1 MLETSPGV
9 AAEEPP
15 CASCGAPL
23 DGPYCSSCGQAV
35 AAPIAVRRVAG
46 DLKEQLVG
54 LDYRALAT
62 VRELFVAPGAML
74 RGYLAGRRQPYTN
87 PLKLLFLSA
96 SLYLLVVTTFDLQ
109 VTPAAS
115 GRDTGLAVAALMN
128 YLVFVFLVP
137 AAWWLRLLFRR
148 SGHNWAESYVVLCY
162 LWSAYLLVASALG
175 LAMVAVDAWYFFA
188 RTAAGLVYLVVALRS
203 LSRVGWWTAIWR
215 GVLFYAGYF
224 VLTGLVMAGI
234 ITLGYVTG
242 FEPLQV
248 PFARR

>member
-137 AAWWLRLLFRR
+137 AAWWLRI
-148 SGHNWAESYVVLCY
+148 EI
-162 LWSAYLLVASALG
+162 LVPDAADLDAAAAVAADF
-175 LAMVAVDAWYFFA
+175 LA
-188 RTAAGLVYLVVALRS
+188 AAGPSIMTHLPES
-203 LSRVGWWTAIWR
+203 
-215 GVLFYAGYF
+215 
-224 VLTGLVMAGI
+224 
-234 ITLGYVTG
+234 
-242 FEPLQV
+242 P
-248 PFARR
+248 ARR